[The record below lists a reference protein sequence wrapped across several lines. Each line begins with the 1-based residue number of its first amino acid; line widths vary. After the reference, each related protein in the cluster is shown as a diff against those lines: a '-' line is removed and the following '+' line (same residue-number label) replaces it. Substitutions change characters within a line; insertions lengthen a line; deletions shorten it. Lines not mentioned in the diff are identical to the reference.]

1 MADGSWRQPQH
12 GHDVAA
18 DPSARLDAKKRTV
31 VAAEAD
37 AAERAVWWTTMA
49 AVNPAQVV
57 FIDESG
63 TNVTATPRYGW
74 APKGVRARGAAPR
87 NYDQNTTL
95 VAALTT
101 QGITGALSFPGALDS
116 EAFDLFLDR
125 VLVPRL
131 EPGQTVI
138 MDNLSVHRR
147 RSVRT
152 RLEAAQLHLV
162 YLPAYSPDFNP
173 IEHAFSKLKTYLR
186 RLEARTQHAL
196 DAALSTGLAMITPA
210 NAQGWIRHCGYA
222 LPRQPL

>member
-1 MADGSWRQPQH
+1 M
-12 GHDVAA
+12 
-18 DPSARLDAKKRTV
+18 

-37 AAERAVWWTTMA
+37 AAERARWWETTA
-49 AVNPAQVV
+49 GLNPAQVV

-74 APKGVRARGAAPR
+74 APKGRRARGAAPR

-95 VAALTT
+95 VAALTS
-101 QGITGALSFPGALDS
+101 QGISGSLSFPGALDS

-125 VLVPRL
+125 VLVPHL
-131 EPGQTVI
+131 VPGQTVV

-147 RSVRT
+147 ASVRT
-152 RLEAAQLHLV
+152 RIEAAACALV

-186 RLEARTQHAL
+186 RVEARTQDAL
-196 DAALSTGLAMITPA
+196 NAALSTGIAMITPA
-210 NAQGWIRHCGYA
+210 DAQGWIRHCGYA